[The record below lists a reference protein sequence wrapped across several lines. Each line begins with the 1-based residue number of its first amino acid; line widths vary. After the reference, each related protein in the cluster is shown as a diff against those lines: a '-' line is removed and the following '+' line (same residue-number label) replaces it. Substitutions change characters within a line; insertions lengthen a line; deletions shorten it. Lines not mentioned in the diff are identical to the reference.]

1 MGGGPRFV
9 CRRGSV
15 RPGGFV
21 RGNGRFPVSWCKEF
35 FFLGGGRLRRGKRGM
50 LIGFLVR
57 LFGDEGFCPS
67 LFFWFAV
74 SREKRF
80 GNQKGRKRQE
90 EQSKTRTTK
99 KMKMKNGK
107 FVLQTSLPQGLKQ
120 KTVPTT
126 L

>member
-1 MGGGPRFV
+1 MFVVAGRSAPGVLCVAMVAFRF
-9 CRRGSV
+9 RGAKS
-15 RPGGFV
+15 
-21 RGNGRFPVSWCKEF
+21 F